1 MRLQGLLDTQIL
13 LISTDRAA
21 ELEHSLPLALGQADA
36 EAEVTVIDNAS
47 SDATGELARRHRA
60 RHLRLPERV
69 SWAAANNAGIDAT
82 QGAAVLLLNA
92 DCFLDA
98 GFLAYARPG
107 LAEPAAGSVTPKLL
121 RTLGPLPEQ
130 RLDAIDCVGM
140 TLDRRRKNGLV
151 GHGSPALAYE
161 TPGEVFGPDGAA
173 ALYRRAMLDDCRLD
187 GTVLDEALEKW
198 ASDVDLAWRGH
209 VLGWRSAYEP
219 RARGWHIRSYSP
231 TTRSAMPERDRR
243 VQFRNRYLM
252 MAANDSTAALARDLP
267 RILAYELLAL
277 GHVLLRE
284 RHLLRGYAE
293 ARRLL
298 PRARRRNALLEQKL
312 AGRGRSDV
320 PFGLE
325 PVP

>member
-1 MRLQGLLDTQIL
+1 MDTAIL
-13 LISTDRAA
+13 VISADRADC
-21 ELEHSLPLALGQADA
+21 LEHSLPLALVQ
-36 EAEVTVIDNAS
+36 ERAEVTVIDNAS
-47 SDATGELARRHRA
+47 SDATAELARRAGA
-60 RHLRLPERV
+60 RHLRLPERM
-69 SWAAANNAGIDAT
+69 SWAAANNRAIEAT
-82 QGAAVLLLNA
+82 GGDAVLLLNA
-92 DCFLDA
+92 DCFLDP
-98 GFLAYARPG
+98 GFLAAARPR
-107 LAEPAAGSVTPKLL
+107 LSEQAVGSVTPKLL
-121 RTLGPLPEQ
+121 RTEGPLPGQ
-130 RLDAIDCVGM
+130 RLDAVDCIGM
-140 TLDRRRKNGLV
+140 TVDRRRKNTLL
-151 GHGSPALAYE
+151 GHGRPGLAYDE
-161 TPGEVFGPDGAA
+161 PAPTFGPDGAA
-173 ALYRRAMLDDCRLD
+173 ALYRREMLRDCAID
-187 GTVLDEALEKW
+187 GQVLAEDLEKW

-231 TTRSAMPERDRR
+231 TTRSAVPERDRR

-298 PRARRRNALLEQKL
+298 PRARRRHALLERKL